1 VNIKKKSPSFIPDRS
16 KKLKEDK
23 EKIIAI
29 KAIQKKLLEKRLS
42 YREIFAIMDEIAHE
56 KLTDILTT
64 YFVASSFR
72 EGYSPSELYYFTK
85 AMVETGNKLK
95 FKGLVADKHSVGGI
109 SGTRTT
115 MIIVPIIAA
124 AGFKIPKISSRAIT
138 TPAGTAD
145 VMEAIASVE
154 FTPAE
159 IEKIVN
165 KVGGCIVWNGRLGI
179 APADDVIIRVE
190 EPLSFESFDKIIIS
204 VMAKK
209 VAAGTTHLAL
219 DLPYGKTAK
228 IRHFS
233 DAEKVAKKF
242 ENLARIFGIKIVVD
256 INEML
261 EPAGRGIGPILEARD
276 VLYVLEQ
283 EAVRPLR
290 LETKALRLAGMLLD
304 LCFQEKKIKKNG
316 DEEARK
322 ILESG
327 TALNKFREIVA
338 AQNGDQSISC
348 YSLKLARF
356 KKEINSSVSGR
367 IKDINN
373 YNLNTVAKVLG
384 APNDNYAGIY
394 LLKKLDHNVD
404 KNETMLILYSSDKYR
419 LKEGEVTIKNLPV
432 FTIEK

>member
-1 VNIKKKSPSFIPDRS
+1 MIDK
-16 KKLKEDK
+16 KEDG
-23 EKIIAI
+23 EQMLAI
-29 KAIQKKLLEKRLS
+29 RAIQKKLLGKRLS
-42 YREIFAIMDEIAHE
+42 YREVYAIMDEISQE

-72 EGYSPSELYYFTK
+72 EGYTPQELYHFTK

-95 FKGLVADKHSVGGI
+95 FDGIVADKHSVGGI
-109 SGTRTT
+109 AGTRAT
-115 MIIVPIIAA
+115 MILVPIIAA

-154 FTPAE
+154 FTPRE
-159 IEKIVN
+159 VEKIVN
-165 KVGGCIVWNGRLGI
+165 RVGGCIAWNGRLGI

-190 EPLSFESFDKIIIS
+190 EPLAFESFDKIIIS

-209 VAAGTTHLAL
+209 IAAGTTHLAL

-233 DAEKVAKKF
+233 DAQKVAKKF
-242 ENLARIFGIKIVVD
+242 KTLADHFKIKTVFD

-261 EPAGRGIGPILEARD
+261 EPAGRGIGPILEVRD
-276 VLYVLEQ
+276 VLYILEQ
-283 EAVRPLR
+283 AKDRPLR
-290 LETKALRLAGMLLD
+290 LEAKAVRLAGMLLD
-304 LCFQEKKIKKNG
+304 LCYKERRIKKNG
-316 DEEARK
+316 EDEALK
-322 ILESG
+322 ILKSG
-327 TALNKFREIVA
+327 AALTKFREIVA
-338 AQNGDQSISC
+338 AQKGDPDISSK
-348 YSLKLARF
+348 SLKLAPY
-356 KKEINSSVSGR
+356 KKEITSAVSGR

-373 YNLNTVAKVLG
+373 YNLNTAARVLG
-384 APNDNYAGIY
+384 SPKDKAAGIY

-404 KNETMLILYSSDKYR
+404 RNEAMMKIYSSDKYR
-419 LKEGEVTIKNLPV
+419 LKEAEVTLRNMPI

>member
-1 VNIKKKSPSFIPDRS
+1 MNNKKQD
-16 KKLKEDK
+16 LK
-23 EKIIAI
+23 KIIAI
-29 KAIQKKLLEKRLS
+29 KAIQKKLLGKKLTYKEV
-42 YREIFAIMDEIAHE
+42 YAIMDEIAHE
-56 KLTDILTT
+56 RLGDILTT
-64 YFVASSFR
+64 YFVASSFK
-72 EGYSPSELYYFTK
+72 EGYDPQELYYFTK

-95 FKGLVADKHSVGGI
+95 FKGIVADKHSVGGI

-115 MIIVPIIAA
+115 MIIVPIIAS

-154 FTPAE
+154 FTPQQ

-165 KVGGCIVWNGRLGI
+165 EVGGCIAWNGHLGI
-179 APADDVIIRVE
+179 APADDVIIKVE

-209 VAAGTTHLAL
+209 IAAGTTHLVL
-219 DLPYGKTAK
+219 DLPIGKTAK

-233 DAEKVAKKF
+233 NAKKVAEKFELLAKK
-242 ENLARIFGIKIVVD
+242 FGIKIAID

-283 EAVRPLR
+283 HKDRPLR
-290 LETKALRLAGMLLD
+290 LEAKALRLAGMLLD
-304 LCFQEKKIKKNG
+304 LCFKEKGENKNG
-316 DEEARK
+316 EEEAIK
-322 ILESG
+322 ILKSG
-327 TALNKFREIVA
+327 QALKKFKEIVK
-338 AQNGDQSISC
+338 AQGGDENISSE
-348 YSLKLARF
+348 SLKTADF
-356 KKEINSSVSGR
+356 KKEIVADFSGK

-373 YNLNTVAKVLG
+373 YNLNIIAKLLG
-384 APNDNYAGIY
+384 APKDKKAGIY
-394 LLKKLDHNVD
+394 LHKKLDHTVE
-404 KNETMLILYSSDKYR
+404 KNEPLMTFYSSDKY
-419 LKEGEVTIKNLPV
+419 LIKEAEVTLKNLPI

>member
-1 VNIKKKSPSFIPDRS
+1 MNNQDNQKN
-16 KKLKEDK
+16 
-23 EKIIAI
+23 IAI
-29 KAIQKKLLEKRLS
+29 KAIQKKLLGKKLN
-42 YREIFAIMDEIAHE
+42 YREIYIIMDEIAKE
-56 KLTDILTT
+56 KLSDILTT
-64 YFVASSFR
+64 YFVASSFK
-72 EGYSPSELYYFTK
+72 EGYTPLELFHFTK

-95 FKGLVADKHSVGGI
+95 FKGIVADKHSVGGI
-109 SGTRTT
+109 AGTRTT

-145 VMEAIASVE
+145 VMESIANVE
-154 FTPAE
+154 FTPSE

-165 KVGGCIVWNGRLGI
+165 KVGGCIAWNGRLGI
-179 APADDVIIRVE
+179 APADDIIIRVE

-209 VAAGTTHLAL
+209 IAVGTTHLVL

-242 ENLARIFGIKIVVD
+242 RDLAARFHIKITID

-276 VLYVLEQ
+276 VLYILEQ
-283 EAVRPLR
+283 DVNRPLR
-290 LETKALRLAGMLLD
+290 LESKALRLAGMLLD
-304 LCFQEKKIKKNG
+304 LCYKEKKINKNG
-316 DEEARK
+316 EDEAKK
-322 ILESG
+322 ILKSG
-327 TALNKFREIVA
+327 AALLKFKEIVA
-338 AQNGDQSISC
+338 AQKGNKNIS
-348 YSLKLARF
+348 SKNIPLARYQ
-356 KKEINSSVSGR
+356 KEIKSPISGK

-384 APNDNYAGIY
+384 APNDKKAGIY
-394 LLKKLDHNVD
+394 LLKKLDHNLERNEPMMIFHSDD
-404 KNETMLILYSSDKYR
+404 KFKI
-419 LKEGEVTIKNLPV
+419 KEAEVTLKNLPI
-432 FTIEK
+432 FDIEQ